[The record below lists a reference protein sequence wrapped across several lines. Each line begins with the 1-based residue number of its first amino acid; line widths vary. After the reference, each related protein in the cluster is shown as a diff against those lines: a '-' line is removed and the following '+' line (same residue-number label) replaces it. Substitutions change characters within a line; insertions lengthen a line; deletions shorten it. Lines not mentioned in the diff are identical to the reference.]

1 MIFSIRARLFAI
13 GIGSTTALA
22 GTAAVAGI
30 SPASAAIAAAGS
42 AITLFLAW
50 TIDRQFGLLRS
61 AARDAKASRGL
72 QLPETSLPADELV
85 DIVHDI
91 NSAIHAATAGAR
103 DVAHDRAVMEREAG
117 ILAANLADAI
127 QTMPPASDAAGVLEG
142 GTVDRISVMLDT
154 VASSANNVM
163 QQADEARENAISGA
177 AGVSTLIQ
185 EISQV
190 ETAVRGIAKSVD
202 GFVASTEGISR
213 MTREVQELSNR
224 TNLLSLNAAIEAARA
239 GEQGRGFAVVADEV
253 RKLAERSASA
263 VSEIEALT
271 RDIDSR
277 SVQVKSA
284 VSHGL
289 ESLANGAQLS
299 GRVEAAIR
307 ATALKVEEASS
318 GMAEIAFQVQEEKQL
333 GAQIASAASRA
344 ATLESGMT
352 SLRDSLATIAARIEQ
367 LRTPQSKA
375 AVA

>member
-1 MIFSIRARLFAI
+1 
-13 GIGSTTALA
+13 
-22 GTAAVAGI
+22 
-30 SPASAAIAAAGS
+30 
-42 AITLFLAW
+42 
-50 TIDRQFGLLRS
+50 
-61 AARDAKASRGL
+61 
-72 QLPETSLPADELV
+72 
-85 DIVHDI
+85 
-91 NSAIHAATAGAR
+91 
-103 DVAHDRAVMEREAG
+103 
-117 ILAANLADAI
+117 
-127 QTMPPASDAAGVLEG
+127 
-142 GTVDRISVMLDT
+142 MLDT

-277 SVQVKSA
+277 SVQVQSA